1 MKQPRTMI
9 LLASEREARVL
20 MNEGRGT
27 GLKQTAHIAPG
38 FDPDDLDWAD
48 QAGRTFDSG
57 GQGRHAKEPR
67 STVREIVRT
76 RFARELADWLTEAA
90 RADRFDRL
98 ILTAAPP
105 MLGELRGLLDTAV
118 TDRLDADLA
127 KDLVN
132 IPLGDLGSHFADR
145 VKL

>member
-1 MKQPRTMI
+1 
-9 LLASEREARVL
+9 
-20 MNEGRGT
+20 
-27 GLKQTAHIAPG
+27 
-38 FDPDDLDWAD
+38 
-48 QAGRTFDSG
+48 
-57 GQGRHAKEPR
+57 
-67 STVREIVRT
+67 VRT
-76 RFARELADWLTEAA
+76 RFARELADWLAEAA

-98 ILTAAPP
+98 ILAAAPP